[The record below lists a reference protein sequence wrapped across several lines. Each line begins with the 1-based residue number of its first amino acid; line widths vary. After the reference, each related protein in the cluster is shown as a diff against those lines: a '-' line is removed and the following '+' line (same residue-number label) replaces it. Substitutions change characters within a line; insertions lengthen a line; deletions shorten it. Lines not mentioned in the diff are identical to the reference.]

1 MVRWRGLHGGA
12 AAPDARPTAVV
23 PRGGRALADA
33 LVHDLD
39 IDDAARAFGSS
50 YAHNGEGLDV
60 CLGDLDDTVAA
71 VRGETPGVRLTRLV
85 ALAWGDT
92 TQERYN
98 GLGCGDPLTGL
109 ASIQHVQFQVA
120 ALYRIAGDGWLV
132 NDDIARTHAI
142 MVVELPVVRDDV
154 QAGFARLE
162 ASLRRASAADLITGV
177 VPECA
182 LVAELNPRRLAG
194 VVRRAPDLDRRLTG
208 VVADLDCRM
217 VLSPS
222 QGRCRAWC
230 EGLPG
235 SAVAARA
242 LIDELAR

>member
-1 MVRWRGLHGGA
+1 MRRWRGRRGLA
-12 AAPDARPTAVV
+12 AAPDVRPTVVV
-23 PRGGRALADA
+23 PPGGRDLADA
-33 LVHDLD
+33 LVHHLD
-39 IDDAARAFGSS
+39 IDDAAQAFGTS
-50 YAHNGEGLDV
+50 YALNGEGLDV

-71 VRGETPGVRLTRLV
+71 VRGERAGTRLTRQV
-85 ALAWGDT
+85 ALAWGEAS
-92 TQERYN
+92 QQRYN

-109 ASIQHVQFQVA
+109 ASVQHIQFQIA
-120 ALYRIAGDGWLV
+120 ALYRLAGDGCLV
-132 NDDIARTHAI
+132 DDDLARSHAI
-142 MVVELPVVRDDV
+142 MVVELPVVRGDV
-154 QAGFARLE
+154 QAGFAQLE

-182 LVAELNPRRLAG
+182 LVAELNPRRLGG

-222 QGRCRAWC
+222 QGRCRAWS
-230 EGLPG
+230 ERLPG
-235 SAVAARA
+235 TAVAARQ

>member
-1 MVRWRGLHGGA
+1 MARWRRLRGRA
-12 AAPDARPTAVV
+12 AQRGVRPTAVV
-23 PRGGRALADA
+23 PRGGRDLADA

-39 IDDAARAFGSS
+39 LADAARAFGSS
-50 YAHNGEGLDV
+50 YALNGEGLDV

-71 VRGETPGVRLTRLV
+71 VRGEAPGARLTRLV
-85 ALAWGDT
+85 ALAWGDA
-92 TQERYN
+92 TQERYH
-98 GLGCGDPLTGL
+98 GLSCADPLTGL
-109 ASIQHVQFQVA
+109 ASIQHVQSQVA
-120 ALYRIAGDGWLV
+120 ALYRIAGDGWLAD
-132 NDDIARTHAI
+132 DDIASTHAI
-142 MVVELPVVRDDV
+142 MVVELPAVRDDV

-182 LVAELNPRRLAG
+182 MVAELNPRRLGG

-208 VVADLDCRM
+208 VVTDLDCRM
-217 VLSPS
+217 ALSPS
-222 QGRCRAWC
+222 QGRCRAWW
-230 EGLPG
+230 ERLPG

>member
-1 MVRWRGLHGGA
+1 MGRWRGLRGREA
-12 AAPDARPTAVV
+12 TREVRPTAVL
-23 PRGGRALADA
+23 PRTGRVLADA
-33 LVHDLD
+33 LVHDRD
-39 IDDAARAFGSS
+39 VDAAAHDFGAS
-50 YAHNGEGLDV
+50 YARNGEGLDV

-71 VRGETPGVRLTRLV
+71 VLGDVPGTRLTRIV
-85 ALAWGDT
+85 ALAWGDA
-92 TQERYN
+92 TQQRYN
-98 GLGCGDPLTGL
+98 GLSCADPLTGL
-109 ASIQHVQFQVA
+109 ASIQHVQSQVA

-132 NDDIARTHAI
+132 DDDIARTHAI

-182 LVAELNPRRLAG
+182 LVAELNPRRLGG

-208 VVADLDCRM
+208 VVADLDDRM
-217 VLSPS
+217 SLSPS

-235 SAVAARA
+235 DPVAARS

>member
-1 MVRWRGLHGGA
+1 MGRWRGSRGRA
-12 AAPDARPTAVV
+12 VRREVRPTAVV
-23 PRGGRALADA
+23 PRGGHALADA

-39 IDDAARAFGSS
+39 VDAAAHDFGTS
-50 YAHNGEGLDV
+50 YARNGEGLDV

-71 VRGETPGVRLTRLV
+71 VLDEAPDTRLTRRV
-85 ALAWGDT
+85 ALAWGDA
-92 TQERYN
+92 TQQRYN
-98 GLGCGDPLTGL
+98 GLSCADPLTGL
-109 ASIQHVQFQVA
+109 ASIQHVQSQVA

-132 NDDIARTHAI
+132 DDDIARTHAI
-142 MVVELPVVRDDV
+142 MVVELPVVREDL

-182 LVAELNPRRLAG
+182 LVAELNPRRLGG

-235 SAVAARA
+235 DAVAARA